1 MSIKAIL
8 MDWRHMTTTKK
19 HVVRVYNK
27 GITATYMV
35 YDKNLFKEHEF
46 TSKREA
52 MQFIRKLELANDKR
66 AAEYFMREMEE

>member
-1 MSIKAIL
+1 

-35 YDKNLFKEHEF
+35 YDKNLFQEHEF
-46 TSKREA
+46 VTKIEA
-52 MQFIRKLELANDKR
+52 MQFIRRLELANDKR
-66 AAEYFMREMEE
+66 ATEYFLREVDE

>member
-1 MSIKAIL
+1 
-8 MDWRHMTTTKK
+8 MDWRCMITTKK

-46 TSKREA
+46 ATKNEA
-52 MQFIRKLELANDKR
+52 MQFIRQLEMANDKR
-66 AAEYFMREMEE
+66 ATEYFMREVER

>member
-1 MSIKAIL
+1 

-35 YDKNLFKEHEF
+35 SDKSLFKEHEF
-46 TSKREA
+46 ATKREA
-52 MQFIRKLELANDKR
+52 MQFIRQLELANDKR
-66 AAEYFMREMEE
+66 ANEYFLREVEK

>member
-1 MSIKAIL
+1 

-27 GITATYMV
+27 GITATYAI

-46 TSKREA
+46 ATKREA
-52 MQFIRKLELANDKR
+52 MQFIRELELANDKR
-66 AAEYFMREMEE
+66 ATEYFMREVEE

>member
-8 MDWRHMTTTKK
+8 MDWRRMTTTKK

-35 YDKNLFKEHEF
+35 YDKRLFTEHEF
-46 TSKREA
+46 VTKGEA
-52 MQFIRKLELANDKR
+52 MQFIRQLELANDKR
-66 AAEYFMREMEE
+66 STEYFMREVDE

>member
-1 MSIKAIL
+1 

-35 YDKNLFKEHEF
+35 SDKSLFKEHEF
-46 TSKREA
+46 ATKREA

-66 AAEYFMREMEE
+66 ATEYFMREAE

>member
-1 MSIKAIL
+1 MI
-8 MDWRHMTTTKK
+8 TTKK

-46 TSKREA
+46 ATKNEA
-52 MQFIRKLELANDKR
+52 MQFIRQLEMANDKR
-66 AAEYFMREMEE
+66 ATEYFMREVER

>member
-1 MSIKAIL
+1 

-35 YDKNLFKEHEF
+35 SDKSLFKEHEF
-46 TSKREA
+46 ATKREA
-52 MQFIRKLELANDKR
+52 MQFIRRLELANDKR
-66 AAEYFMREMEE
+66 ATEYFMREVDE

>member
-1 MSIKAIL
+1 M
-8 MDWRHMTTTKK
+8 
-19 HVVRVYNK
+19 RVYNK
-27 GITATYMV
+27 GITATYAI

-66 AAEYFMREMEE
+66 ATEYFIREVEK

>member
-19 HVVRVYNK
+19 HVVRIYNK

-46 TSKREA
+46 ATKREA
-52 MQFIRKLELANDKR
+52 MQFIRKLELANEKR
-66 AAEYFMREMEE
+66 STEYFMREAE

>member
-1 MSIKAIL
+1 
-8 MDWRHMTTTKK
+8 MDWRHMTGTKK

-46 TSKREA
+46 ATKNEA

-66 AAEYFMREMEE
+66 VTEYYLREVERC

>member
-1 MSIKAIL
+1 M
-8 MDWRHMTTTKK
+8 TKK

-27 GITATYMV
+27 GITATYAI

-52 MQFIRKLELANDKR
+52 MQFIRKLELSNDKR
-66 AAEYFMREMEE
+66 VTEYFLREVEK

>member
-1 MSIKAIL
+1 M
-8 MDWRHMTTTKK
+8 TKK

-66 AAEYFMREMEE
+66 ATEYYLRKVDE